1 MAGAKEKTEK
11 KMTNDY
17 IAIARSRRLTALNET
32 TIPTGSERRARKVHM
47 FPVLTPRHIDDLF
60 LSSRG
65 VRGSNGLRLVA

>member
-1 MAGAKEKTEK
+1 MAGAKRETEI

-17 IAIARSRRLTALNET
+17 ISIARSRRLTALNDT
-32 TIPTGSERRARKVHM
+32 TIPTGTERRARKVHM